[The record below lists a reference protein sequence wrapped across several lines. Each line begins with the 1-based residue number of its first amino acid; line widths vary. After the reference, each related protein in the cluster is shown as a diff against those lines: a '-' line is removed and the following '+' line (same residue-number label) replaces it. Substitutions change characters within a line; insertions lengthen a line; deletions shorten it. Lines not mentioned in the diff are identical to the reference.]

1 MDQHAAPSRPVTAR
15 PPEAVLDVLGRWAGG
30 PEPLFRQLASA
41 LDEAITRG
49 DLRPGDRL
57 PPERDLAR
65 ALSLSRSTVV
75 AALDLLR
82 AEGRLASRQG
92 SGTWVP
98 HRGAATV
105 EDRARVLDD
114 LARNPLVR
122 GVLSPG
128 GGAIELTAAVVP
140 GLPFVVQ
147 AAMASAAED
156 LPGLIGG
163 HGYAPFGLPALR
175 EAIADHYAARGLPT
189 RPGQVL
195 VTSGAQQAISLLA
208 QAFVA
213 PGTPVVVEDPTYV
226 VALDVFRAAGAEL
239 VGVEVGPRGPD
250 PAVLRDRLARVR
262 PGFAYLV
269 PTNQNPTGATTPPD
283 ARRAI
288 ARVADELGVLVVED
302 EAIAGLEFDGVPVP
316 PIAAALP
323 TAPIATIGSL
333 SKRAWG
339 GLRVGWIRAAE
350 PMIARLGRLKVLADY
365 GASVLGQ
372 ATALRVMGHLD
383 ALAAERRAIVTA
395 NAALLERLLAEHL
408 PGWEWRRPAGGI
420 TAWVRLPTGDA
431 GALAQ
436 VALRHGVAIV
446 PGPAT
451 SVSGAHGDRV
461 RITFGDASHLEEGIA
476 RLGRAWRA
484 YRDDAGRIEPDGGVW
499 IV

>member
-1 MDQHAAPSRPVTAR
+1 MDQASSDRPATAR
-15 PPEAVLDVLGRWAGG
+15 PPAAVLDLLGPWASGS
-30 PEPLFRQLASA
+30 EPLFRQLAAA
-41 LDEAITRG
+41 LDEAIERG

-82 AEGRLASRQG
+82 AQGRLASRQG
-92 SGTWVP
+92 RGTWVP
-98 HRGAATV
+98 ARATSPL

-122 GVLSPG
+122 GVLAPPG
-128 GGAIELTAAVVP
+128 PTIELTAAVVP
-140 GLPFVVQ
+140 GLPAVAQ
-147 AAMASAAED
+147 AAALAITED
-156 LPGLIGG
+156 LPRLIEG

-175 EAIADHYAARGLPT
+175 SAIAAHYTALGLPT
-189 RPGQVL
+189 GPAEIL

-208 QAFVA
+208 HGWLG
-213 PGTPVVVEDPTYV
+213 PGVPVVVEDPTYV

-239 VGVEVGPRGPD
+239 HGIEVGPHGPD
-250 PAVLRDRLARVR
+250 PAVLRERFLRAR
-262 PGFAYLV
+262 PAFAYLV
-269 PTNQNPTGATTPPD
+269 PTNQNPTGATTPLD

-288 ARVADELGVLVVED
+288 ARLAAETGILVVED
-302 EAIAGLEFDGVPVP
+302 DAIAGLEFDGRPVP
-316 PIAAALP
+316 PIAAADP
-323 TAPIATIGSL
+323 GAPVVTIGSL

-350 PMIARLGRLKVLADY
+350 PLVARLGRLKVLADY
-365 GASVLGQ
+365 GASLVGQ
-372 ATALRVMGHLD
+372 AVAVRVMERLD
-383 ALAAERRAIVTA
+383 DLAAERRALVRG
-395 NAALLERLLAEHL
+395 NADLLERLLAEHL
-408 PGWEWRRPAGGI
+408 PGWTWERPAGGI
-420 TAWVRLPTGDA
+420 TAWVRIPAGEA

-446 PGPAT
+446 PGPAA

-461 RITFGDASHLEEGIA
+461 RITFGDGRGLEEGIA
-476 RLGRAWRA
+476 RLGAAWRA
-484 YRDDAGRIEPDGGVW
+484 YRAGDVGPREGGAW